1 VPAKAKLSSHIWIGL
16 SHEVLDGLYVT
27 WVHFLIGVSA
37 RREGG
42 RAVGHASCESGEIG
56 MRLRQGWTSW
66 WDRCRDCG
74 FGRRLE

>member
-1 VPAKAKLSSHIWIGL
+1 MPVKANWSSHIWIGL

-27 WVHFLIGVSA
+27 GVHFLIGVSA

-56 MRLRQGWTSW
+56 VRFRQGRTSR
-66 WDRCRDCG
+66 WDRCRDCE
-74 FGRRLE
+74 FVRRLE